1 SYEDTPTALARQSD
15 GKLVVAGTSF
25 AGATTRLAVARYNA
39 DGSLDPT
46 FGTGGEAAVPFTDTV
61 NVAAVAVQP
70 DGKVVVA
77 GTLSNFSINA
87 VNADFLLARFTA
99 AGALDPTFDGD
110 GLLTTDFGGTDNLAA
125 LLVQPDGKLVAAGT
139 SMLG

>member
-1 SYEDTPTALARQSD
+1 MSAPRRPSSCPVRPRLERLEDRTLLSAGDLDPTFGVGGKVLIGFHGSYEDTPTALTRQSD

-61 NVAAVAVQP
+61 
-70 DGKVVVA
+70 
-77 GTLSNFSINA
+77 
-87 VNADFLLARFTA
+87 
-99 AGALDPTFDGD
+99 
-110 GLLTTDFGGTDNLAA
+110 
-125 LLVQPDGKLVAAGT
+125 
-139 SMLG
+139 